1 MNYSKKK
8 ETIWHFTCN
17 ICKGWWSIAEGT
29 EWKPNGPKNLYCPH
43 CGKKCVDD
51 IKTKYE
57 GHNYTELLGALGPKD
72 E

>member
-8 ETIWHFTCN
+8 ETIWHFICDICN
-17 ICKGWWSIAEGT
+17 GWWSIAEGT
-29 EWKPNGPKNLYCPH
+29 DWQALGPTQLYCPH

-51 IKTKYE
+51 I
-57 GHNYTELLGALGPKD
+57 NYTGYIND